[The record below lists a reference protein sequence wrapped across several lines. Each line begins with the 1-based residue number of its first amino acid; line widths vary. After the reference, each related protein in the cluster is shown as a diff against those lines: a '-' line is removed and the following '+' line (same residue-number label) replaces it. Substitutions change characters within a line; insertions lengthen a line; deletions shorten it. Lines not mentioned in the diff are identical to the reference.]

1 MTADS
6 QGKSKFEREFLGL
19 ENADDSHLLQETQG
33 LVPKQKGWKQR
44 TFKGVRRSPQNHWE
58 EGVSLSLRLE
68 TFGLRD
74 AKPHALGG
82 GW

>member
-6 QGKSKFEREFLGL
+6 QGKSKCERESLGL

-44 TFKGVRRSPQNHWE
+44 TFKAVKWEPAEPLVGGCQSEPPAGDLWTLRR
-58 EGVSLSLRLE
+58 
-68 TFGLRD
+68 
-74 AKPHALGG
+74 
-82 GW
+82 